1 MCATPLALVHISNL
15 IENKPFSGNNTFYKQ
30 PNKNNK
36 SMKKITFLL
45 SLLLASAGVTA
56 SAQDAR
62 SWVKLS
68 ADANLANAVTDLSK
82 LTDGGTYAFYNV
94 NQSKYITINNFDN
107 LHFGRAASLTTS
119 NAESGLAVFKF
130 HITKDGEKTT
140 YTFETA
146 IGGQYMPAA
155 ADNNNKGGAT
165 ATSTPA
171 SFVIQNHTTESSNPT
186 VKNDGQFV
194 IKNESDNLSFDM
206 GGDDTNQFCGWQGKG
221 DNCWYKIVPV
231 EVSTTKAYSVPYVTT
246 DNAGGTVAFM
256 SGRRTLTEGETFATI
271 TPEIL
276 PYYYSFSSDQT
287 NYVVSEDNCKFT
299 YKLKKTE
306 DFPVEF
312 STDNNKVWYTL
323 KTRNSDGNYLVRQAD
338 NIIRSGGNSGVSKYD
353 ATCITSLDLLDG
365 GLWAFVEDGLAV
377 KLLNKQNG
385 KYLRVNGANNQAN
398 FNGNASKFYIQK
410 ITPKG
415 GFTAN
420 FSLQYA
426 ATSFLG
432 DHSTYNGTPLLATYN
447 DAAANVDNG
456 SAFIAEKIDL
466 NSNAN
471 FLALAKD
478 AVTAE
483 ITAATANE
491 DSSDELV
498 SQTADALST
507 GKTAVASATSYDAV
521 VAARAAAF
529 NYPANVDANA
539 YYQIIAPSVV
549 DNGKNNGK
557 GKGYISSESMVVNK
571 NGVLEAGA
579 KDSRIIRR
587 TKVSDA
593 LVPQMWQLVANADG
607 SYKIKNANTNCCIGQ
622 IVQNATAV
630 QMPISNEG
638 AGNYVITKGKAANK
652 FLLKDGSNLLNA
664 YGGDNNTII
673 ANYNDA
679 NDNGSNWVIKK
690 VTTVPVSITDAK
702 YATVAFPFATKVA
715 TAGVKAYYATGA
727 ADGMIT
733 LVEYPEGII
742 PANQGALLY
751 NEAGATTANLTVE
764 ATDKTVE
771 GNILMPATAKR
782 AGFDANATYV
792 LAKNAAGE
800 AAFLKNGLAVVPAN
814 KAYVATENIP
824 AGSSSNVLNFN
835 FGQVTG
841 INGVVAADKAG
852 VQYFDLQGRR
862 VLYPAHGIFVTNT
875 GKKVFV
881 K

>member
-1 MCATPLALVHISNL
+1 
-15 IENKPFSGNNTFYKQ
+15 
-30 PNKNNK
+30 
-36 SMKKITFLL
+36 MKKFTFLL
-45 SLLLASAGVTA
+45 SLLLASSGVTA

-68 ADANLANAVTDLSK
+68 ADANLANAVTDLST
-82 LTDGGTYAFYNV
+82 LIDGGTYAFYNV
-94 NQSKYITINNFDN
+94 NNSKYITIDNFDN
-107 LHFGRAASLTTS
+107 LHFGRAASLTAS

-130 HITKDGEKTT
+130 HITKDGENTT

-155 ADNNNKGGAT
+155 ANNNNSGGAT

-171 SFVIQNHTTESSNPT
+171 SFVIQNHTTGANPT
-186 VKNDGQFV
+186 TKADGQFV
-194 IKNESDNLSFDM
+194 IKNENGDLSFDM
-206 GGDDTNQFCGWQGKG
+206 GGDDTNQFCGWEGKG
-221 DNCWYKIVPV
+221 ANCWYKIVPV
-231 EVSTTKAYSVPYVTT
+231 QLSETKAYSVPYVTT
-246 DNAGGTVAFM
+246 DNAGNTVTYL
-256 SGRRTLTEGETFATI
+256 SGRKTLTEGETFAT
-271 TPEIL
+271 PMV
-276 PYYYSFSSDQT
+276 PYYYSLSADQT
-287 NYVVSEDNCKFT
+287 NYVVSTDNCKFT
-299 YKLKKTE
+299 YKVSKTG
-306 DFPVEF
+306 DAPVEF

-338 NIIRSGGNSGVSKYD
+338 NIIRSGGMSGLSKYD

-365 GLWAFVEDGLAV
+365 GLWAFVEDGVAV

-385 KYLRVNGANNQAN
+385 KYLRVNGEGNQVN
-398 FNGNASKFYIQK
+398 FNGEASKFYFQK
-410 ITPKG
+410 ITPKD
-415 GFTAN
+415 GFTAD

-432 DHSTYNGTPLLATYN
+432 DHSTYQGTPLLATYN
-447 DAAANVDNG
+447 NAEAYKDNG
-456 SAFIAEKIDL
+456 SAFIAKKIDL
-466 NSNAN
+466 SSAE
-471 FLALAKD
+471 FITLAKE

-483 ITAATANE
+483 IDAATA
-491 DSSDELV
+491 SDESNGEIV
-498 SQTADALST
+498 TQTADALST
-507 GKTAVASATSYDAV
+507 AKTAVASATSYDAIV
-521 VAARAAAF
+521 TAHANAF
-529 NYPANVDANA
+529 KYPANIDANV
-539 YYQIIAPSVV
+539 YYQIIAQNVV
-549 DNGKNNGK
+549 GQEDGKA
-557 GKGYISSESMVVNK
+557 YISSESMAVNK

-579 KDSRIIRR
+579 NGSRIIRR
-587 TKVSDA
+587 TTASGA

-622 IVQNATAV
+622 IVSNGTGV
-630 QMPISNEG
+630 EMPINNNG
-638 AGNYVITKGKAANK
+638 AGDYVITKGLAVNK
-652 FLLKDGSNLLNA
+652 FILKNGSHMLNA
-664 YGGDNNTII
+664 YQGNTNTII
-673 ANYNDA
+673 ADYAGNHTGDT
-679 NDNGSNWVIKK
+679 GSNWVIKK

-771 GNILMPATAKR
+771 GNKLMPATAKR
-782 AGFDANATYV
+782 SGFAANETYV
-792 LAKNAAGE
+792 LAKNSANE
-800 AAFLKNGLAVVPAN
+800 AAFLKNGLTVVPAN
-814 KAYVATENIP
+814 KAYIAAETIP
-824 AGSSSNVLNFN
+824 ADNNGSNVLNFN

>member
-1 MCATPLALVHISNL
+1 
-15 IENKPFSGNNTFYKQ
+15 
-30 PNKNNK
+30 
-36 SMKKITFLL
+36 MKKFTFLL
-45 SLLLASAGVTA
+45 SLLLAFVGVTA
-56 SAQDAR
+56 SAQTSR
-62 SWVKLS
+62 SWKKLS
-68 ADANLANAVTDLSK
+68 ADANLANAVTDLSTLK
-82 LTDGGTYAFYNV
+82 NGGTYAFYSV
-94 NQSKYITINNFDN
+94 GQSKYITINNFDN
-107 LHFGRAASLTTS
+107 LHFGRAASLTAS

-130 HITKDGEKTT
+130 HITKNGENTT

-146 IGGQYMPAA
+146 IEGQYMPAA

-171 SFVIQNHTTESSNPT
+171 SFVIQNHTTDANPT
-186 VKNDGQFV
+186 TKKDGQFV
-194 IKNESDNLSFDM
+194 IKNESGNLSFDM
-206 GGDDTNQFCGWQGKG
+206 GGDDTNQFCGWEGKG
-221 DNCWYKIVPV
+221 ANCWYKIVPV
-231 EVSTTKAYSVPYVTT
+231 ELSETKAYSVPYVTT
-246 DNAGGTVAFM
+246 NDEGGIVASF

-271 TPEIL
+271 TPEIVS
-276 PYYYSFSSDQT
+276 YYYSFSPEQT

-299 YKLKKTE
+299 YKLSKKGNA
-306 DFPVEF
+306 PVEF
-312 STDNNKVWYTL
+312 STDNHKVWYTL
-323 KTRNSDGNYLVRQAD
+323 KTRNSNGNYLVRQAD
-338 NIIRSGGNSGVSKYD
+338 NIIRSGGNDGKSKYD

-365 GLWAFVEDGLAV
+365 GLWAFVEDGVAV

-398 FNGNASKFYIQK
+398 FNGEASKFYIQK
-410 ITPKG
+410 ITPAG
-415 GFTAN
+415 GFTAD

-432 DHSTYNGTPLLATYN
+432 DHSEYQGTPLLATYN
-447 DAAANVDNG
+447 NAGAYKDNG

-491 DSSDELV
+491 NSSEELV

-507 GKTAVASATSYDAV
+507 GKTTVASATSYDAI
-521 VAARAAAF
+521 VAARTAAF

-539 YYQIIAPSVV
+539 YYQIIAQNVPT
-549 DNGKNNGK
+549 GKA
-557 GKGYISSESMVVNK
+557 YISSESMVVNK

-579 KDSRIIRR
+579 NGSRTIRR
-587 TKVSDA
+587 TTASDA

-622 IVQNATAV
+622 IVSNGTGV
-630 QMPISNEG
+630 EMPINNNG
-638 AGNYVITKGKAANK
+638 AGDYVMTKGLAANK
-652 FLLKDGSNLLNA
+652 FILKNGGHMLNA
-664 YGGDNNTII
+664 YQGNTNTII
-673 ANYNDA
+673 ADYNGNHSGDT
-679 NDNGSNWVIKK
+679 GSNWVFKK

-702 YATVAFPFATKVA
+702 YATVAFPFATKVI

-733 LVEYPEGII
+733 LVEYPDGII

-771 GNILMPATAKR
+771 GNILMPTTAKR
-782 AGFDANATYV
+782 SGFTANDTYV

-800 AAFLKNGLAVVPAN
+800 AAFLKNGLTVVPAN

>member
-1 MCATPLALVHISNL
+1 
-15 IENKPFSGNNTFYKQ
+15 
-30 PNKNNK
+30 
-36 SMKKITFLL
+36 MKKFTFLL
-45 SLLLASAGVTA
+45 SLLLASSGVTA

-94 NQSKYITINNFDN
+94 NNSKYITIDNFDN
-107 LHFGRAASLTTS
+107 LHFGRAASLTAS

-130 HITKDGEKTT
+130 HITKNGDKTT

-155 ADNNNKGGAT
+155 ADNNGNGGAT

-171 SFVIQNHTTESSNPT
+171 LFVIQNHTTDANPT
-186 VKNDGQFV
+186 TKDDGQFV
-194 IKNESDNLSFDM
+194 IKNESGKLSFDM
-206 GGDDTNQFCGWQGKG
+206 GGDDTNQFCGWEGTGK
-221 DNCWYKIVPV
+221 NCWYKIVPV

-246 DNAGGTVAFM
+246 NDEGGTVAFM

-271 TPEIL
+271 TPAIL
-276 PYYYSFSSDQT
+276 PYYYSFSPDQT
-287 NYVVSEDNCKFT
+287 NYVVGAGNCKFT
-299 YKLKKTE
+299 YKLSKTE

-323 KTRNSDGNYLVRQAD
+323 KTRNSNGNYLVRQAD
-338 NIIRSGGNSGVSKYD
+338 NIIRSGGNDGKSKYD

-385 KYLRVNGANNQAN
+385 KYLRVNGTGNQAN
-398 FNGNASKFYIQK
+398 FNGEASKFYFQK
-410 ITPKG
+410 ITPKD
-415 GFTAN
+415 GFTAD

-432 DHSTYNGTPLLATYN
+432 DHSTYQGTPLLATYDN
-447 DAAANVDNG
+447 AEAYKDNG
-456 SAFIAEKIDL
+456 SAFIAKKIDL
-466 NSNAN
+466 NSDAD
-471 FLALAKD
+471 FIALAKD

-491 DSSDELV
+491 NSSDELV

-521 VAARAAAF
+521 VAAHAAAF

-549 DNGKNNGK
+549 DNGKNNGN

-579 KDSRIIRR
+579 NDSRIIRR

-622 IVQNATAV
+622 ILQNAKAV
-630 QMPISNEG
+630 EMPISNGG

-751 NEAGATTANLTVE
+751 NEAGATTANLEIVTTE
-764 ATDKTVE
+764 KTVE
-771 GNILMPATAKR
+771 GNKLMPATAKR
-782 AGFDANATYV
+782 SGFAANETYV
-792 LAKNAAGE
+792 LAKNSVNE
-800 AAFLKNGLAVVPAN
+800 AAFLKNGLTVIPAN
-814 KAYVATENIP
+814 KAYIAAETIP
-824 AGSSSNVLNFN
+824 ADNNGSNVLNFN

>member
-1 MCATPLALVHISNL
+1 
-15 IENKPFSGNNTFYKQ
+15 
-30 PNKNNK
+30 
-36 SMKKITFLL
+36 MKKFTFLL
-45 SLLLASAGVTA
+45 SLLLASSGVTA

-62 SWVKLS
+62 SWAKLS
-68 ADANLANAVTDLSK
+68 ANADLTNAVTDLSK
-82 LTDGGTYAFYNV
+82 LTDGGTYAFYSV
-94 NQSKYITINNFDN
+94 GQSKYITIDNFDN
-107 LHFGRAASLTTS
+107 LHFGRAASLTAS

-130 HITKDGEKTT
+130 HITKEGDKTT

-171 SFVIQNHTTESSNPT
+171 SFVIQNHTTEANPT
-186 VKNDGQFV
+186 TKTDGQFV
-194 IKNESDNLSFDM
+194 IKNESGNLSFDM
-206 GGDDTNQFCGWQGKG
+206 GGDDTNQFCGWEGKG
-221 DNCWYKIVPV
+221 ANCWYKIVPV
-231 EVSTTKAYSVPYVTT
+231 QLSETKAYSVPYVTT
-246 DNAGGTVAFM
+246 DNAGNTVTYL
-256 SGRRTLTEGETFATI
+256 SGRKTLTEGETFATPI
-271 TPEIL
+271 V
-276 PYYYSFSSDQT
+276 PYYYSISSDQT
-287 NYVVSEDNCKFT
+287 NYVVGTDNCKFT
-299 YKLKKTE
+299 YKLSKTGE
-306 DFPVEF
+306 APVEF

-323 KTRNSDGNYLVRQAD
+323 KTRNSEGNYLVRQAD
-338 NIIRSGGNSGVSKYD
+338 NIIRSGGSTGVSKYD

-432 DHSTYNGTPLLATYN
+432 DHSSFNGTPLLATKN
-447 DAAANVDNG
+447 DAAANVDDG

-471 FLALAKD
+471 FIALAKNV
-478 AVTAE
+478 VTAE

-521 VAARAAAF
+521 VAARTAAF

-539 YYQIIAPSVV
+539 YYQIIAQNVPT
-549 DNGKNNGK
+549 GKA
-557 GKGYISSESMVVNK
+557 YISSESMVVNK
-571 NGVLEAGA
+571 DGVLEAGER
-579 KDSRIIRR
+579 DSRIIRR
-587 TKVSDA
+587 ATASDA

-622 IVQNATAV
+622 IVSNGTGV
-630 QMPISNEG
+630 EMPINNNA
-638 AGNYVITKGKAANK
+638 AGDYVITKGLAANK
-652 FLLKDGSNLLNA
+652 FILKNGSHMLNA
-664 YGGDNNTII
+664 YQGNTNTII
-673 ANYNDA
+673 ADYNGNHSD
-679 NDNGSNWVIKK
+679 DTGSNWVIKK

-715 TAGVKAYYATGA
+715 TADVKAYYATGA

-751 NEAGATTANLTVE
+751 NEAGATTANLEIVTTE
-764 ATDKTVE
+764 KTVE
-771 GNILMPATAKR
+771 GNKLMPATAKR
-782 AGFDANATYV
+782 SGFAANETYV
-792 LAKNAAGE
+792 LAKNSANE
-800 AAFLKNGLAVVPAN
+800 AAFLKNGLTVVPAN
-814 KAYVATENIP
+814 KAYIAAETIP
-824 AGSSSNVLNFN
+824 ADNNGSNVLNFN

>member
-1 MCATPLALVHISNL
+1 
-15 IENKPFSGNNTFYKQ
+15 
-30 PNKNNK
+30 
-36 SMKKITFLL
+36 MKKFTFLL
-45 SLLLASAGVTA
+45 SLLLASSGVTA

-62 SWVKLS
+62 SWTKLS
-68 ADANLANAVTDLSK
+68 ADANLANAVTDLST
-82 LTDGGTYAFYNV
+82 LTDGGTYAFYSV
-94 NQSKYITINNFDN
+94 GQSKYITINNFDN
-107 LHFGRAASLTTS
+107 LHFGRAASLTAS

-130 HITKDGEKTT
+130 HITKNGDKTT

-171 SFVIQNHTTESSNPT
+171 SFVIQNHTTEANPT
-186 VKNDGQFV
+186 TKTDGQFV

-231 EVSTTKAYSVPYVTT
+231 QLSETKAYSVPYVTT
-246 DNAGGTVAFM
+246 DNAGNTVTYL
-256 SGRRTLTEGETFATI
+256 SGRKTLTEGETFATPI
-271 TPEIL
+271 V
-276 PYYYSFSSDQT
+276 PYYYSISSDQT
-287 NYVVSEDNCKFT
+287 NYVVGTDNCKFT
-299 YKLKKTE
+299 YKLSKTGE
-306 DFPVEF
+306 APVEF

-323 KTRNSDGNYLVRQAD
+323 KTRNSEGNYLVRQAD
-338 NIIRSGGNSGVSKYD
+338 NIIRSGGNDGVSKYD
-353 ATCITSLDLLDG
+353 VTCITSLDLLDG
-365 GLWAFVEDGLAV
+365 GLWAFVEDGVAV

-385 KYLRVNGANNQAN
+385 KYLRVNGTGNQAN
-398 FNGNASKFYIQK
+398 FNGEASKFYFQK
-410 ITPKG
+410 ITPKD
-415 GFTAN
+415 GFTAD

-432 DHSTYNGTPLLATYN
+432 DHSTYQGTPLLATYDN
-447 DAAANVDNG
+447 AEAYKDNG
-456 SAFIAEKIDL
+456 SAFIAKKIDL
-466 NSNAN
+466 NSDAD
-471 FLALAKD
+471 FIALAKKV
-478 AVTAE
+478 VTAE
-483 ITAATANE
+483 IDAATASE

-498 SQTADALST
+498 AQTAAALST
-507 GKTAVASATSYDAV
+507 AKTTVASATNYDAI
-521 VAARAAAF
+521 VAARTAAIS
-529 NYPANVDANA
+529 YPANVDANA
-539 YYQIIAPSVV
+539 YYQIIAQNVV
-549 DNGKNNGK
+549 GQEDGKA
-557 GKGYISSESMVVNK
+557 YISSESMAVNK

-579 KDSRIIRR
+579 NGSRIIRR
-587 TKVSDA
+587 TTASDA

-622 IVQNATAV
+622 IVSNGTGV
-630 QMPISNEG
+630 EMPINNNG
-638 AGNYVITKGKAANK
+638 AGDYVITKGLAVNK
-652 FLLKDGSNLLNA
+652 FILKNGSHMLNA
-664 YGGDNNTII
+664 YQGNTNTII
-673 ANYNDA
+673 ADYAGNHTGDT
-679 NDNGSNWVIKK
+679 GSNWVIKK

-771 GNILMPATAKR
+771 GNKLMPATAKR
-782 AGFDANATYV
+782 SGFAANETYV
-792 LAKNAAGE
+792 LAKNSANE
-800 AAFLKNGLAVVPAN
+800 AAFLKNGLTVVPAN

>member
-1 MCATPLALVHISNL
+1 
-15 IENKPFSGNNTFYKQ
+15 
-30 PNKNNK
+30 
-36 SMKKITFLL
+36 MKKFTFLL
-45 SLLLASAGVTA
+45 SLLLASSGVTA

-62 SWVKLS
+62 SWAKLS
-68 ADANLANAVTDLSK
+68 ADANLANAVTDLST
-82 LTDGGTYAFYNV
+82 LTDGGTYAFYSV
-94 NQSKYITINNFDN
+94 GQSKYITINNFDN
-107 LHFGRAASLTTS
+107 LHFGRAASLTAS

-130 HITKDGEKTT
+130 HITKNGDKTT

-155 ADNNNKGGAT
+155 ADNNNSGGAT

-171 SFVIQNHTTESSNPT
+171 SFVIQNHTTEANPT
-186 VKNDGQFV
+186 TKTDGQFV
-194 IKNESDNLSFDM
+194 IKNESGNLSFDM
-206 GGDDTNQFCGWQGKG
+206 GGDDTNQFCGWEGKG
-221 DNCWYKIVPV
+221 ANCWYKIVPV
-231 EVSTTKAYSVPYVTT
+231 EVSTTKAYSVPYITT
-246 DNAGGTVAFM
+246 DNAGNTVTYL
-256 SGRRTLTEGETFATI
+256 SGRKTLTEGETFATPI
-271 TPEIL
+271 V
-276 PYYYSFSSDQT
+276 PYYYSISPDQT
-287 NYVVSEDNCKFT
+287 NYVVGTDNCKFT
-299 YKLKKTE
+299 YKLSKTGE
-306 DFPVEF
+306 APVEF

-323 KTRNSDGNYLVRQAD
+323 KTRNSEGNYLVRQAD
-338 NIIRSGGNSGVSKYD
+338 NIIRSGGNDGVSKYD

-365 GLWAFVEDGLAV
+365 GLWAFVEDGVAV

-385 KYLRVNGANNQAN
+385 KYLRVNGENNQAN
-398 FNGNASKFYIQK
+398 FNGDASKFYFQK
-410 ITPKG
+410 ITPKD
-415 GFTAN
+415 GFTAD

-432 DHSTYNGTPLLATYN
+432 DHSTYNNTPLLATYKN
-447 DAAANVDNG
+447 AEAYKDNG
-456 SAFIAEKIDL
+456 SAFIAKKIDL
-466 NSNAN
+466 NSDAD
-471 FLALAKD
+471 FLALAKGI
-478 AVTAE
+478 VTDE
-483 ITAATANE
+483 LNAATASE
-491 DSSDELV
+491 DSGDELV
-498 SQTADALST
+498 AQTAAALST
-507 GKTAVASATSYDAV
+507 AKTTVASATNYDAI
-521 VAARAAAF
+521 VAARTAAIS
-529 NYPANVDANA
+529 YPANVDANA
-539 YYQIIAPSVV
+539 YYQIIAQNVV
-549 DNGKNNGK
+549 GQEDGKA
-557 GKGYISSESMVVNK
+557 YISSESMAVNK

-579 KDSRIIRR
+579 NGSRIIRR
-587 TKVSDA
+587 TTASGA

-622 IVQNATAV
+622 IVSNGTGV
-630 QMPISNEG
+630 EMPINNNG
-638 AGNYVITKGKAANK
+638 AGDYVITKGLAVNK
-652 FLLKDGSNLLNA
+652 FILKNGSHMLNA
-664 YGGDNNTII
+664 YQGNTNTII
-673 ANYNDA
+673 ADYAGNHTSDT
-679 NDNGSNWVIKK
+679 GSNWVIKK

-771 GNILMPATAKR
+771 GNKLMPATAKR
-782 AGFDANATYV
+782 SGFAANETYV
-792 LAKNAAGE
+792 LAKNSANE
-800 AAFLKNGLAVVPAN
+800 AAFLKNGLTVVPAN

>member
-1 MCATPLALVHISNL
+1 
-15 IENKPFSGNNTFYKQ
+15 
-30 PNKNNK
+30 
-36 SMKKITFLL
+36 MKKFTFLL
-45 SLLLASAGVTA
+45 SLLLASSGVTA

-94 NQSKYITINNFDN
+94 NNSKYITIDNFDN
-107 LHFGRAASLTTS
+107 LHFGRAASLTAS

-130 HITKDGEKTT
+130 HITKNGEKTT

-155 ADNNNKGGAT
+155 ADNNGKGGAT

-171 SFVIQNHTTESSNPT
+171 SFVIQNHTTDANPAT
-186 VKNDGQFV
+186 KNDGQFV
-194 IKNESDNLSFDM
+194 IKNESGNLSFDM
-206 GGDDTNQFCGWQGKG
+206 GGDDTNQFCGWEGTGK
-221 DNCWYKIVPV
+221 NCWYKIVPV

-246 DNAGGTVAFM
+246 NDEGSTVAFM

-271 TPEIL
+271 MPEIL
-276 PYYYSFSSDQT
+276 PYYYSCTPGQT
-287 NYVVSEDNCKFT
+287 NYVVSADNCKFT
-299 YKLKKTE
+299 YKLSKTE

-338 NIIRSGGNSGVSKYD
+338 NIIRSGGMSGVSKYD

-432 DHSTYNGTPLLATYN
+432 DHSAYQGTPLLATKN
-447 DAAANVDNG
+447 DAAANVDDG

-466 NSNAN
+466 NSNAK

-507 GKTAVASATSYDAV
+507 GKTAVASATNYDAV
-521 VAARAAAF
+521 VAAHAAAF

-539 YYQIIAPSVV
+539 YYQIIAQNVV
-549 DNGKNNGK
+549 GQEDGKA
-557 GKGYISSESMVVNK
+557 YISSESMAVNK

-579 KDSRIIRR
+579 NGSRIIRR
-587 TKVSDA
+587 TTASGA

-622 IVQNATAV
+622 IVSNGTGV
-630 QMPISNEG
+630 EMPINNNG
-638 AGNYVITKGKAANK
+638 AGDYVITKGLAVNK
-652 FLLKDGSNLLNA
+652 FILKNGSHMLNA
-664 YGGDNNTII
+664 YQGNTNTII
-673 ANYNDA
+673 ADYAGNHTD
-679 NDNGSNWVIKK
+679 DTGSNWVIKK

-751 NEAGATTANLTVE
+751 NEAGATTANLEIVTTE
-764 ATDKTVE
+764 KTVE
-771 GNILMPATAKR
+771 GNKLMPATAKR
-782 AGFDANATYV
+782 SGFAANETYV
-792 LAKNAAGE
+792 LAKNSANE
-800 AAFLKNGLAVVPAN
+800 AAFLKNGLTVIPAN
-814 KAYVATENIP
+814 KAYIAAETIP
-824 AGSSSNVLNFN
+824 ADNNGSNVLNFN

>member
-1 MCATPLALVHISNL
+1 
-15 IENKPFSGNNTFYKQ
+15 
-30 PNKNNK
+30 
-36 SMKKITFLL
+36 MKKFTFLL
-45 SLLLASAGVTA
+45 SLLLASSGVTA

-62 SWVKLS
+62 SWAKLS
-68 ADANLANAVTDLSK
+68 ANADLTNAVTDLST
-82 LTDGGTYAFYNV
+82 LTNGGTYAFYSV
-94 NQSKYITINNFDN
+94 GQSKYITIDNFDN
-107 LHFGRAASLTTS
+107 LHFGRAASLTAS
-119 NAESGLAVFKF
+119 NAESGVAVFKF
-130 HITKDGEKTT
+130 HITKKGDQTT

-155 ADNNNKGGAT
+155 VDNNNNGGAT

-171 SFVIQNHTTESSNPT
+171 SFVIQNHTTKGDPNATIETRTN
-186 VKNDGQFV
+186 GEFV
-194 IKNESDNLSFDM
+194 IKNENDELAFDM
-206 GGDDTNQFCGWQGKG
+206 GGNDTNQFCGWLGNG
-221 DNCWYKIVPV
+221 SNCWYKIVPV
-231 EVSTTKAYSVPYVTT
+231 QLSETKAYSVPYVTT

-276 PYYYSFSSDQT
+276 PYYYSFSADQT
-287 NYVVSEDNCKFT
+287 NYVVGTDNCKFT
-299 YKLKKTE
+299 YKLNKTGE
-306 DFPVEF
+306 APVEF

-338 NIIRSGGNSGVSKYD
+338 NIIRSGGSTGVSKYD

-398 FNGNASKFYIQK
+398 FNGAASKFYIQK

-432 DHSTYNGTPLLATYN
+432 DHSAFQGTPLLATKN
-447 DAAANVDNG
+447 DAAANVDDG

-466 NSNAN
+466 NSNAK

-491 DSSDELV
+491 NSSDELV

-507 GKTAVASATSYDAV
+507 GETAVASATSYDAV

-539 YYQIIAPSVV
+539 YYQIIAQNVV
-549 DNGKNNGK
+549 NKTGDDEGKA
-557 GKGYISSESMVVNK
+557 YISSESMVVNK

-579 KDSRIIRR
+579 TGSRIIRR
-587 TKVSDA
+587 TNASGA

-622 IVQNATAV
+622 IESNGKGVE
-630 QMPISNEG
+630 MPINDSG
-638 AGNYVITKGKAANK
+638 AGDYVIAKGLAANK
-652 FLLKDGSNLLNA
+652 FILKNGSHMLNA
-664 YGGDNNTII
+664 YQGDANTII
-673 ANYNDA
+673 ADYSGNHSD
-679 NDNGSNWVIKK
+679 DTGSNWVIKK

-764 ATDKTVE
+764 ATDKIVE

-792 LAKNAAGE
+792 LAKNTAGE
-800 AAFLKNGLAVVPAN
+800 AAFLKNGLTVVPAN
-814 KAYVATENIP
+814 KAYVATEKIP
-824 AGSSSNVLNFN
+824 AGNGSNVLNFN

>member
-1 MCATPLALVHISNL
+1 
-15 IENKPFSGNNTFYKQ
+15 
-30 PNKNNK
+30 
-36 SMKKITFLL
+36 MKKFTFLL
-45 SLLLASAGVTA
+45 SLLLASSGVTA

-68 ADANLANAVTDLSK
+68 ADANLANAVTDLST

-94 NQSKYITINNFDN
+94 NNSKYITIDNFDN
-107 LHFGRAASLTTS
+107 LHFGRAASLTAS

-130 HITKDGEKTT
+130 HITKDGENTT

-155 ADNNNKGGAT
+155 ADNNGAGGAT
-165 ATSTPA
+165 ATGTAA
-171 SFVIQNHTTESSNPT
+171 SFVILNHTINEQKPT
-186 VKNDGQFV
+186 TKTNGQFV
-194 IKNESDNLSFDM
+194 IANEDLSKAFDM
-206 GGDDTNQFCGWQGKG
+206 GGDDTNQFCGWDGKG
-221 DNCWYKIVPV
+221 SNCWYKIVPV
-231 EVSTTKAYSVPYVTT
+231 TVSETKAYSVPYVTT
-246 DNAGGTVAFM
+246 NDEGNTVASL
-256 SGRRTLTEGETFATI
+256 SGRRTLTEGETFATLTSGI
-271 TPEIL
+271 M
-276 PYYYSFSSDQT
+276 PYYYSLTADQT
-287 NYVVSEDNCKFT
+287 NYVVGTDNCKFT
-299 YKLKKTE
+299 YKLSKTE
-306 DFPVEF
+306 EAPVEF

-338 NIIRSGGNSGVSKYD
+338 NIIRSGGNDGKSKYD

-365 GLWAFVEDGLAV
+365 GLWAFVEDGVAV

-385 KYLRVNGANNQAN
+385 KYLRVNGENNQAN
-398 FNGNASKFYIQK
+398 FNGDASKFYFQK
-410 ITPKG
+410 ITPKD
-415 GFTAN
+415 GFTAD

-432 DHSTYNGTPLLATYN
+432 DHSTYKGTPLLATYKN
-447 DAAANVDNG
+447 DEACKDDG
-456 SAFIAEKIDL
+456 SAFIAKKIDL
-466 NSNAN
+466 NSDAD

-483 ITAATANE
+483 IDAATANG
-491 DSSDELV
+491 DSGDELV
-498 SQTADALST
+498 AQTAAALST
-507 GKTAVASATSYDAV
+507 AKTTVASATNYDAI
-521 VAARAAAF
+521 VAAHTAAIS
-529 NYPANVDANA
+529 YPGNVDANA
-539 YYQIIAPSVV
+539 YYQIIAQNVPT
-549 DNGKNNGK
+549 GKA
-557 GKGYISSESMVVNK
+557 YISSESMVVNK
-571 NGVLEAGA
+571 NGALEAGA
-579 KDSRIIRR
+579 AGSRIIRR
-587 TKVSDA
+587 TQASDA
-593 LVPQMWQLVANADG
+593 LIPQMWQLVANADG

-622 IVQNATAV
+622 VVSNGTGV
-630 QMPISNEG
+630 EMPINNNG
-638 AGNYVITKGKAANK
+638 AGDYVITKGRAANN
-652 FLLKDGSNLLNA
+652 FILKNGSHMLNA
-664 YGGDNNTII
+664 FQGDHNTII
-673 ANYNDA
+673 ADYNGNNSGDT
-679 NDNGSNWVIKK
+679 GSNWVIKK

-771 GNILMPATAKR
+771 GNKLMPATAKR
-782 AGFDANATYV
+782 SGFAANETYV
-792 LAKNAAGE
+792 LAKNSANE
-800 AAFLKNGLAVVPAN
+800 AAFLKNGLTVVPAN

>member
-1 MCATPLALVHISNL
+1 
-15 IENKPFSGNNTFYKQ
+15 
-30 PNKNNK
+30 
-36 SMKKITFLL
+36 MKKFTFLL
-45 SLLLASAGVTA
+45 SLLLAFVGVTA
-56 SAQDAR
+56 SAQTSR
-62 SWVKLS
+62 SWKKLS
-68 ADANLANAVTDLSK
+68 ADANLANAVTDLSTLK
-82 LTDGGTYAFYNV
+82 NGGTYAFYSV
-94 NQSKYITINNFDN
+94 GQSKYITINNFDN
-107 LHFGRAASLTTS
+107 LHFGRAASLTAS

-130 HITKDGEKTT
+130 HITKNGEKTT

-146 IGGQYMPAA
+146 IEGQYMPTA
-155 ADNNNKGGAT
+155 ADNNGKGGAT

-171 SFVIQNHTTESSNPT
+171 SFVIQNVSTGF
-186 VKNDGQFV
+186 VKGNDYSGTKTIHNDGQFV
-194 IKNESDNLSFDM
+194 IKNESNNLSFDM
-206 GGDDTNQFCGWQGKG
+206 GGNDTNQFCGWYGEG
-221 DNCWYKIVPV
+221 SNCWYKIVPV
-231 EVSTTKAYSVPYVTT
+231 QLSETNAYSVPYVTT
-246 DNAGGTVAFM
+246 NDEGNTVTYL
-256 SGRRTLTEGETFATI
+256 SGRKTLTEGETFATPI
-271 TPEIL
+271 V
-276 PYYYSFSSDQT
+276 PYYYSLSPEQT
-287 NYVVSEDNCKFT
+287 NYVVSAGNCKFT
-299 YKLKKTE
+299 YKLSKTE
-306 DFPVEF
+306 EAPVEF

-338 NIIRSGGNSGVSKYD
+338 NIIRSGGNDGKSKYD

-365 GLWAFVEDGLAV
+365 GLWAFVEDGVAV

-385 KYLRVNGANNQAN
+385 KYLRVNGENNQAN
-398 FNGNASKFYIQK
+398 FNGEASKFYIQK
-410 ITPKG
+410 ITPAG
-415 GFTAN
+415 GFTAD

-432 DHSTYNGTPLLATYN
+432 DHSTYQGTPLLATYKDN
-447 DAAANVDNG
+447 GAYKDNG

-471 FLALAKD
+471 FLALAKGI
-478 AVTAE
+478 VTDE
-483 ITAATANE
+483 LNAATASE
-491 DSSDELV
+491 GSSDELV

-507 GKTAVASATSYDAV
+507 GKTTVESATSYDAIV
-521 VAARAAAF
+521 KARAAALS
-529 NYPANVDANA
+529 YPANVDANA
-539 YYQIIAPSVV
+539 YYQIIAQNVV
-549 DNGKNNGK
+549 NNTGENK
-557 GKGYISSESMVVNK
+557 GKAYISSGSMVVNK

-579 KDSRIIRR
+579 VGSRIIRR
-587 TKVSDA
+587 TTASDA

-622 IVQNATAV
+622 IVSNGTGV
-630 QMPISNEG
+630 EMPINNNG
-638 AGNYVITKGKAANK
+638 AGDYVITKGQATNK
-652 FLLKDGSNLLNA
+652 FLLKNGSHLLNA
-664 YGGDNNTII
+664 YEGDANTII
-673 ANYNDA
+673 ADYNGNHSGDA
-679 NDNGSNWVIKK
+679 GSNWVIKK

-715 TAGVKAYYATGA
+715 TADVKAYYATGA

-733 LVEYPEGII
+733 LVEYPDGII

-771 GNILMPATAKR
+771 GNILMPTTAKR
-782 AGFDANATYV
+782 SGFTANDTYV

-800 AAFLKNGLAVVPAN
+800 AAFLKNGLTVVPAN

>member
-1 MCATPLALVHISNL
+1 
-15 IENKPFSGNNTFYKQ
+15 
-30 PNKNNK
+30 
-36 SMKKITFLL
+36 MKKFTFLL
-45 SLLLASAGVTA
+45 SLLLAFVGVTA

-62 SWVKLS
+62 SWTKLS

-107 LHFGRAASLTTS
+107 LHFGRAASLTAS

-130 HITKDGEKTT
+130 HITKNGDKTT

-171 SFVIQNHTTESSNPT
+171 SFVIQNHTTEANPT
-186 VKNDGQFV
+186 TKTDGQFV

-231 EVSTTKAYSVPYVTT
+231 EISTTKAYSVPYVTT
-246 DNAGGTVAFM
+246 DNAGNTVTYL
-256 SGRRTLTEGETFATI
+256 SGRKTLTEGETFATPI
-271 TPEIL
+271 V
-276 PYYYSFSSDQT
+276 PYYYSISSDQT
-287 NYVVSEDNCKFT
+287 NYVVGTDNCKFT
-299 YKLKKTE
+299 YKLSKTGE
-306 DFPVEF
+306 APVEF

-323 KTRNSDGNYLVRQAD
+323 KTRNSEGNYLVRQAD
-338 NIIRSGGNSGVSKYD
+338 NIIRSGGNDGVSKYD

-365 GLWAFVEDGLAV
+365 GLWAFVEDGVAV

-385 KYLRVNGANNQAN
+385 KYLRVNGENNQAN
-398 FNGNASKFYIQK
+398 FNGDASKFYFQK
-410 ITPKG
+410 ITPKD
-415 GFTAN
+415 GFTAD

-432 DHSTYNGTPLLATYN
+432 DHSTYNNTPLLATYKN
-447 DAAANVDNG
+447 AEAYKDNG
-456 SAFIAEKIDL
+456 SAFIAKKIDL
-466 NSNAN
+466 NSDAD
-471 FLALAKD
+471 FLALAKGI
-478 AVTAE
+478 VTDE
-483 ITAATANE
+483 LNAATASE
-491 DSSDELV
+491 DSGDELV
-498 SQTADALST
+498 AQTAAALST
-507 GKTAVASATSYDAV
+507 AKTTVASATNYDAI
-521 VAARAAAF
+521 VAARTAAIS
-529 NYPANVDANA
+529 YPANVDANA
-539 YYQIIAPSVV
+539 YYQIIAQNVV
-549 DNGKNNGK
+549 GQEDGKA
-557 GKGYISSESMVVNK
+557 YISSESMAVNK
-571 NGVLEAGA
+571 NGVLEASANG
-579 KDSRIIRR
+579 SRIIRR
-587 TKVSDA
+587 TTASGA

-622 IVQNATAV
+622 IVSNGTGV
-630 QMPISNEG
+630 EMPINNNG
-638 AGNYVITKGKAANK
+638 AGDYVITKGLAVNK
-652 FLLKDGSNLLNA
+652 FILKNGSHMLNA
-664 YGGDNNTII
+664 YQGNTNTII
-673 ANYNDA
+673 ADYAGNHTGDT
-679 NDNGSNWVIKK
+679 GSNWVIKK

-771 GNILMPATAKR
+771 GNKLMPATAKR
-782 AGFDANATYV
+782 SGFAANETYV
-792 LAKNAAGE
+792 LAKNSANE
-800 AAFLKNGLAVVPAN
+800 AAFLKNGLTVVPAN

>member
-1 MCATPLALVHISNL
+1 
-15 IENKPFSGNNTFYKQ
+15 
-30 PNKNNK
+30 
-36 SMKKITFLL
+36 MKKFTFLL
-45 SLLLASAGVTA
+45 SLLLAFVGVTA
-56 SAQDAR
+56 SAQTSR
-62 SWVKLS
+62 SWKKLS
-68 ADANLANAVTDLSK
+68 ADANLANAVTDLSTLK
-82 LTDGGTYAFYNV
+82 NGGTYAFYSV
-94 NQSKYITINNFDN
+94 GQSKYITINNFDN
-107 LHFGRAASLTTS
+107 LHFGRAASLAATD
-119 NAESGLAVFKF
+119 AESGLAVFKF
-130 HITKDGEKTT
+130 HITTTGGNTT

-146 IGGQYMPAA
+146 IEGQYMPAA
-155 ADNNNKGGAT
+155 ADNNGKGGAT
-165 ATSTPA
+165 ATGTAA
-171 SFVIQNHTTESSNPT
+171 SFVILNHTINETSPT
-186 VKNDGQFV
+186 IKGDGQFV
-194 IKNESDNLSFDM
+194 IANEDLSKAFDM
-206 GGDDTNQFCGWQGKG
+206 GGDDTNQFCGWEGKG
-221 DNCWYKIVPV
+221 SNCWYKIVPV
-231 EVSTTKAYSVPYVTT
+231 QLSETKAYSVPYVTT
-246 DNAGGTVAFM
+246 DNAGNTVTYL
-256 SGRRTLTEGETFATI
+256 SGRKTLTEGETFATPI
-271 TPEIL
+271 V
-276 PYYYSFSSDQT
+276 PYYYSLSPEQT
-287 NYVVSEDNCKFT
+287 NYVVSADNCKFT
-299 YKLKKTE
+299 YKLSKTGE
-306 DFPVEF
+306 APVEF

-323 KTRNSDGNYLVRQAD
+323 KTRNSNGNYLVRQAD

-365 GLWAFVEDGLAV
+365 GLWAFVEDGVAV

-385 KYLRVNGANNQAN
+385 KYLRVNGENNQAN
-398 FNGNASKFYIQK
+398 FNGEASKFYIQK
-410 ITPKG
+410 ITPAG
-415 GFTAN
+415 GFTAD

-432 DHSTYNGTPLLATYN
+432 DHSMYQGTPLLATYKN
-447 DAAANVDNG
+447 DGAYKDNG

-471 FLALAKD
+471 FLALAKGI
-478 AVTAE
+478 VTDE
-483 ITAATANE
+483 LNAATASE
-491 DSSDELV
+491 GSSDELV
-498 SQTADALST
+498 AQTADALST
-507 GKTAVASATSYDAV
+507 GKTTVESAKSYDAIV
-521 VAARAAAF
+521 KARAAALS
-529 NYPANVDANA
+529 YPANVDANA
-539 YYQIIAPSVV
+539 YYQIIAQNVPT
-549 DNGKNNGK
+549 GKA
-557 GKGYISSESMVVNK
+557 YISSESMVVNK

-579 KDSRIIRR
+579 NGSRTIRR
-587 TKVSDA
+587 TTASDA

-622 IVQNATAV
+622 IVSNGTGV
-630 QMPISNEG
+630 EMPINNNG
-638 AGNYVITKGKAANK
+638 AGDYVMTKGLAANK
-652 FLLKDGSNLLNA
+652 FILKNGGHMLNA
-664 YGGDNNTII
+664 YQGNTNTII
-673 ANYNDA
+673 ADYNGNHSGDT
-679 NDNGSNWVIKK
+679 GSNWVFKK

-702 YATVAFPFATKVA
+702 YATVAFPFATKVI

-771 GNILMPATAKR
+771 GNILMPTTAKR
-782 AGFDANATYV
+782 SGFTANDTYV

-800 AAFLKNGLAVVPAN
+800 AAFLKNGLTVVPAN

>member
-1 MCATPLALVHISNL
+1 
-15 IENKPFSGNNTFYKQ
+15 
-30 PNKNNK
+30 
-36 SMKKITFLL
+36 MKKFTFLL
-45 SLLLASAGVTA
+45 SLLLASSGVTA

-68 ADANLANAVTDLSK
+68 ADANLENAVTDLSK
-82 LTDGGTYAFYNV
+82 LTDGGTYAFYSV
-94 NQSKYITINNFDN
+94 GQSKYITIDNFDN
-107 LHFGRAASLTTS
+107 LHFGRAASLAAS

-130 HITKDGEKTT
+130 HITKKGENTT

-155 ADNNNKGGAT
+155 ADNNNNGGAT

-171 SFVIQNHTTESSNPT
+171 SFVIQNHTTEANPT
-186 VKNDGQFV
+186 TKTDGQFV
-194 IKNESDNLSFDM
+194 IKNESGNLSFDM
-206 GGDDTNQFCGWQGKG
+206 GGDDTNQFCGWEGKG

-231 EVSTTKAYSVPYVTT
+231 QLSETKAYSVPYVTT
-246 DNAGGTVAFM
+246 DNAGNTVTYL
-256 SGRRTLTEGETFATI
+256 SGRKTLTEGETFATPI
-271 TPEIL
+271 V
-276 PYYYSFSSDQT
+276 PYYYSISSDQT
-287 NYVVSEDNCKFT
+287 NYVVGTDNCKFT
-299 YKLKKTE
+299 YKLSKTGKA
-306 DFPVEF
+306 PVEF

-323 KTRNSDGNYLVRQAD
+323 KTRNSEGNYLVRQAD
-338 NIIRSGGNSGVSKYD
+338 NIIRSGGNDGVSKYD

-365 GLWAFVEDGLAV
+365 GLWAFVEDGVAV

-385 KYLRVNGANNQAN
+385 KYLRVNGTGNQAN
-398 FNGNASKFYIQK
+398 FNGEASKFYFQK
-410 ITPKG
+410 ITPKD
-415 GFTAN
+415 GFTAD

-432 DHSTYNGTPLLATYN
+432 DHSTYQGTPLLATYDN
-447 DAAANVDNG
+447 AEAYKDNG
-456 SAFIAEKIDL
+456 SAFIAKKIDL
-466 NSNAN
+466 NSDAD
-471 FLALAKD
+471 FIALAKEV
-478 AVTAE
+478 VTAE
-483 ITAATANE
+483 IDAATASE

-498 SQTADALST
+498 AQTAAALST
-507 GKTAVASATSYDAV
+507 AKTTVASATSYDAIV
-521 VAARAAAF
+521 TARTAAF
-529 NYPANVDANA
+529 SYPANVDANA
-539 YYQIIAPSVV
+539 YYQIIAQNVV
-549 DNGKNNGK
+549 GQENGKA
-557 GKGYISSESMVVNK
+557 YISSESMAVNK
-571 NGVLEAGA
+571 NGVLEAGER
-579 KDSRIIRR
+579 DSRIIRR
-587 TKVSDA
+587 ATASDA

-607 SYKIKNANTNCCIGQ
+607 SYRIKNANTNCCIGQ
-622 IVQNATAV
+622 IVSNGTGV
-630 QMPISNEG
+630 EMPISNDG
-638 AGNYVITKGKAANK
+638 AGNYVIAKGLAANK
-652 FLLKDGSNLLNA
+652 FILKNGSHMLNA
-664 YGGDNNTII
+664 YQGNTNTII
-673 ANYNDA
+673 ADYNGNHTGDT
-679 NDNGSNWVIKK
+679 GSNWVIKK

-771 GNILMPATAKR
+771 GNKLMPATAKR
-782 AGFDANATYV
+782 SGFAANETYV
-792 LAKNAAGE
+792 LAKNSANE
-800 AAFLKNGLAVVPAN
+800 AAFLKNGLTVVPAN

>member
-1 MCATPLALVHISNL
+1 
-15 IENKPFSGNNTFYKQ
+15 
-30 PNKNNK
+30 
-36 SMKKITFLL
+36 MKKFTFLL
-45 SLLLASAGVTA
+45 SLLLASSGVTA

-62 SWVKLS
+62 SWAKLS
-68 ADANLANAVTDLSK
+68 ANADLTNAVTDLSK
-82 LTDGGTYAFYNV
+82 LTDGGTYAFYSV
-94 NQSKYITINNFDN
+94 GQSKYITIDNFDN
-107 LHFGRAASLTTS
+107 LHFGRAASLTAS

-130 HITKDGEKTT
+130 HITKDGDKTT

-171 SFVIQNHTTESSNPT
+171 SFVIQNHTTEANPT
-186 VKNDGQFV
+186 TKTDGQFV
-194 IKNESDNLSFDM
+194 IKNESGNLSFDM

-231 EVSTTKAYSVPYVTT
+231 EISTTKAYSVPYVTT
-246 DNAGGTVAFM
+246 DNAGNTVTCL
-256 SGRRTLTEGETFATI
+256 SGRKTLTEGETFATPI
-271 TPEIL
+271 V
-276 PYYYSFSSDQT
+276 PYYYSISSDQT
-287 NYVVSEDNCKFT
+287 NYVVGTDNCKFT
-299 YKLKKTE
+299 YKLSKTGE
-306 DFPVEF
+306 APVEF

-338 NIIRSGGNSGVSKYD
+338 NIIRSGGNDGVSKYD

-365 GLWAFVEDGLAV
+365 GLWAFVEDGVAV

-385 KYLRVNGANNQAN
+385 KYLRVNGEGNQAN
-398 FNGNASKFYIQK
+398 FNGEASKFYFQK
-410 ITPKG
+410 ITPKD
-415 GFTAN
+415 GFTAD

-432 DHSTYNGTPLLATYN
+432 DHSTYQGTPLLATYN
-447 DAAANVDNG
+447 NAEAYKDNG

-466 NSNAN
+466 SSAE
-471 FLALAKD
+471 FITLAKE

-483 ITAATANE
+483 IDAATA
-491 DSSDELV
+491 SDESNGEIV
-498 SQTADALST
+498 TQTADALST
-507 GKTAVASATSYDAV
+507 AKTAVASATSYDAIV
-521 VAARAAAF
+521 TAHANAF
-529 NYPANVDANA
+529 KYPANIDANA
-539 YYQIIAPSVV
+539 YYQIISQSV
-549 DNGKNNGK
+549 NNK
-557 GKGYISSESMVVNK
+557 GVRINKANISSENMVVNK

-579 KDSRIIRR
+579 TGSRIIRR
-587 TKVSDA
+587 TTASDA

-622 IVQNATAV
+622 IVSNGTAV
-630 QMPISNEG
+630 EMPISNDG

-702 YATVAFPFATKVA
+702 YATVAFPFATKMA

-751 NEAGATTANLTVE
+751 NEAGATTANLEIVTTE
-764 ATDKTVE
+764 KTVE
-771 GNILMPATAKR
+771 GNKLMPATAKR
-782 AGFDANATYV
+782 SGFAANETYV
-792 LAKNAAGE
+792 LAKNSANE
-800 AAFLKNGLAVVPAN
+800 AAFLKNGLTVVPAN
-814 KAYVATENIP
+814 KVYIAAETIP
-824 AGSSSNVLNFN
+824 ADNNGSNVLNFN

>member
-1 MCATPLALVHISNL
+1 
-15 IENKPFSGNNTFYKQ
+15 
-30 PNKNNK
+30 
-36 SMKKITFLL
+36 MKKFTFLL
-45 SLLLASAGVTA
+45 SLLLASSGVTA

-68 ADANLANAVTDLSK
+68 ADANLENAVTDLSK
-82 LTDGGTYAFYNV
+82 LTDGGTYAFYSV
-94 NQSKYITINNFDN
+94 GQSKYITIDNFDN
-107 LHFGRAASLTTS
+107 LHFGRAASLAAS

-130 HITKDGEKTT
+130 HITKKGENTT

-171 SFVIQNHTTESSNPT
+171 SFVIQNHTTEANPT
-186 VKNDGQFV
+186 TKTDGQFV
-194 IKNESDNLSFDM
+194 IKNESGNLSFDM
-206 GGDDTNQFCGWQGKG
+206 GGDDTNQFCGWKGKG
-221 DNCWYKIVPV
+221 ANCWYKIVPV
-231 EVSTTKAYSVPYVTT
+231 QLSETKAYSVPYVTT
-246 DNAGGTVAFM
+246 DNAGNTVTYL
-256 SGRRTLTEGETFATI
+256 SGRKTLTEGETFATPI
-271 TPEIL
+271 V
-276 PYYYSFSSDQT
+276 PYYYSISSDQT
-287 NYVVSEDNCKFT
+287 NYVVGTDNCKFT
-299 YKLKKTE
+299 YKLSKTGE
-306 DFPVEF
+306 APVEF

-323 KTRNSDGNYLVRQAD
+323 KTRNSEGNYLVRQAD
-338 NIIRSGGNSGVSKYD
+338 NIIRSGGNDGVSKYD

-365 GLWAFVEDGLAV
+365 GLWAFVEDGVAV

-385 KYLRVNGANNQAN
+385 KYLRVNGENNQAN
-398 FNGNASKFYIQK
+398 FNGDASKFYFQK
-410 ITPKG
+410 ITPKD
-415 GFTAN
+415 GFTAD

-432 DHSTYNGTPLLATYN
+432 DHSTYNNTPLLATYN
-447 DAAANVDNG
+447 NAKANVDNG
-456 SAFIAEKIDL
+456 SAFIAKKIDL
-466 NSNAN
+466 NSDAD
-471 FLALAKD
+471 FIALAKNV
-478 AVTAE
+478 VTDE
-483 ITAATANE
+483 LNAATASE
-491 DSSDELV
+491 DSGDELV
-498 SQTADALST
+498 AQTAAALST
-507 GKTAVASATSYDAV
+507 AKTTVASATNYDAI
-521 VAARAAAF
+521 VAARTAAIS
-529 NYPANVDANA
+529 YPANVDANA
-539 YYQIIAPSVV
+539 YYQIIAQSV
-549 DNGKNNGK
+549 NGQGVRINKTN
-557 GKGYISSESMVVNK
+557 ISSESMVVNK
-571 NGVLEAGA
+571 NGALEAGA
-579 KDSRIIRR
+579 TGSRIIRR
-587 TKVSDA
+587 TNASGA

-622 IVQNATAV
+622 IESNGKGVE
-630 QMPISNEG
+630 MPIGNDG
-638 AGNYVITKGKAANK
+638 AGDYVITKGQAANK
-652 FLLKDGSNLLNA
+652 FILKNGSHMLNA
-664 YGGDNNTII
+664 YQGDDNTII
-673 ANYNDA
+673 ADYNGNHTGDT
-679 NDNGSNWVIKK
+679 GSNWVIKK

-771 GNILMPATAKR
+771 GNKLMPATAKR
-782 AGFDANATYV
+782 SGFAANETYV
-792 LAKNAAGE
+792 LAKNSANE
-800 AAFLKNGLAVVPAN
+800 AAFLKNGLTVVPAN

>member
-1 MCATPLALVHISNL
+1 
-15 IENKPFSGNNTFYKQ
+15 
-30 PNKNNK
+30 
-36 SMKKITFLL
+36 MKKFTFLL
-45 SLLLASAGVTA
+45 SLLLASSGVTA

-62 SWVKLS
+62 SWAKLS
-68 ADANLANAVTDLSK
+68 ANADLTNAVTDLSK
-82 LTDGGTYAFYNV
+82 LTDGGTYAFYSV
-94 NQSKYITINNFDN
+94 GQSKYITIDNFDN
-107 LHFGRAASLTTS
+107 LHFGRAASLTAS

-130 HITKDGEKTT
+130 HITKDGDKTT

-171 SFVIQNHTTESSNPT
+171 SFVIQNHTTEANPT
-186 VKNDGQFV
+186 TKTDGQFV
-194 IKNESDNLSFDM
+194 IKNESGNLSFDM
-206 GGDDTNQFCGWQGKG
+206 GGDDTNQFCGWEGKG
-221 DNCWYKIVPV
+221 ANCWYKIVPV
-231 EVSTTKAYSVPYVTT
+231 EISTTKAYSVPYVTT
-246 DNAGGTVAFM
+246 DNAGNTVTYL
-256 SGRRTLTEGETFATI
+256 SGRKTLTEGETFATPI
-271 TPEIL
+271 V
-276 PYYYSFSSDQT
+276 PYYYSISSDQT
-287 NYVVSEDNCKFT
+287 NYVVGTDNCKFT
-299 YKLKKTE
+299 YKLSKTGE
-306 DFPVEF
+306 APVEF

-323 KTRNSDGNYLVRQAD
+323 KTRNSEGNYLVRQAD
-338 NIIRSGGNSGVSKYD
+338 NIIRSGGNDGVSKYD

-365 GLWAFVEDGLAV
+365 GLWAFVEDGVAV

-385 KYLRVNGANNQAN
+385 KYLRVNGENNQAN
-398 FNGNASKFYIQK
+398 FNGDASKFYFQK
-410 ITPKG
+410 ITPKD
-415 GFTAN
+415 GFTAD

-432 DHSTYNGTPLLATYN
+432 DHSTYNGTPLLATYKN
-447 DAAANVDNG
+447 AEANVDNG
-456 SAFIAEKIDL
+456 SAFIAKKIDL
-466 NSNAN
+466 NSDAD
-471 FLALAKD
+471 FLALAKGI
-478 AVTAE
+478 VTNE
-483 ITAATANE
+483 LNAATASE
-491 DSSDELV
+491 DSGDELV
-498 SQTADALST
+498 AQTAAALST
-507 GKTAVASATSYDAV
+507 AKTTVASATNYDAI
-521 VAARAAAF
+521 VAARTAAIS
-529 NYPANVDANA
+529 YPANVDANA
-539 YYQIIAPSVV
+539 YYQIVAPSVV
-549 DNGKNNGK
+549 NNGKNNGN
-557 GKGYISSESMVVNK
+557 GKGYISSESMAVNK

-622 IVQNATAV
+622 ILQDAKAV
-630 QMPISNEG
+630 EMPISNGG

-771 GNILMPATAKR
+771 GNKLMPATAKR
-782 AGFDANATYV
+782 SGFAANETYV
-792 LAKNAAGE
+792 LAKNSANE
-800 AAFLKNGLAVVPAN
+800 AAFLKNGLTVVPAN

-824 AGSSSNVLNFN
+824 AGNGSNVLNFN

>member
-1 MCATPLALVHISNL
+1 
-15 IENKPFSGNNTFYKQ
+15 
-30 PNKNNK
+30 
-36 SMKKITFLL
+36 MKKFTFLL
-45 SLLLASAGVTA
+45 SLLLASSGVTT

-68 ADANLANAVTDLSK
+68 ADADLTNAVTDLST
-82 LTDGGTYAFYNV
+82 LTNGGTYVFYNV
-94 NQSKYITINNFDN
+94 HQSKYITIDNFDN
-107 LHFGRAASLTTS
+107 LHFGRATSLTAS

-130 HITKDGEKTT
+130 HITKNGENTT

-171 SFVIQNHTTESSNPT
+171 SFVIQNHTTEQNSTPKT
-186 VKNDGQFV
+186 DGQFV
-194 IKNESDNLSFDM
+194 IKNESGNLSFDM
-206 GGDDTNQFCGWQGKG
+206 GGDDTNQFCGWEGKG

-231 EVSTTKAYSVPYVTT
+231 QLSETKAYSVPYVTT
-246 DNAGGTVAFM
+246 DNAGNTVTYL
-256 SGRRTLTEGETFATI
+256 SGRKTLTEGETFATPI
-271 TPEIL
+271 V
-276 PYYYSFSSDQT
+276 PYYYSIYSDQT
-287 NYVVSEDNCKFT
+287 NYVVGTDNCKFT
-299 YKLKKTE
+299 YELSKTGE
-306 DFPVEF
+306 APVEF

-323 KTRNSDGNYLVRQAD
+323 KTRNSEGNYLVRQAD
-338 NIIRSGGNSGVSKYD
+338 NIIRSGGNDGVSKYD

-365 GLWAFVEDGLAV
+365 GLWAFVEDGVAV

-385 KYLRVNGANNQAN
+385 KYLRVNGTGNQAN
-398 FNGNASKFYIQK
+398 FNGEASKFYFQK
-410 ITPKG
+410 ITPKD
-415 GFTAN
+415 GFTAD

-432 DHSTYNGTPLLATYN
+432 DHSTYQGTPLLATYDN
-447 DAAANVDNG
+447 AEAYKDNG
-456 SAFIAEKIDL
+456 SAFIAKKIDL
-466 NSNAN
+466 NSDAD
-471 FLALAKD
+471 FIALAKEV
-478 AVTAE
+478 VTAE
-483 ITAATANE
+483 IDAATASE

-498 SQTADALST
+498 AQTAAALST
-507 GKTAVASATSYDAV
+507 AKTTVASATSYDAIV
-521 VAARAAAF
+521 TAHTAAF
-529 NYPANVDANA
+529 SYPANVDANA
-539 YYQIIAPSVV
+539 YYQIIAQNVV
-549 DNGKNNGK
+549 GQENGKA
-557 GKGYISSESMVVNK
+557 YISSESMAVNK
-571 NGVLEAGA
+571 NGVLEAGER
-579 KDSRIIRR
+579 DSRIIRR
-587 TKVSDA
+587 ATASDA

-607 SYKIKNANTNCCIGQ
+607 SYRIKNANTNCCISQ
-622 IVQNATAV
+622 IVSNGTGV
-630 QMPISNEG
+630 EMPISNDG
-638 AGNYVITKGKAANK
+638 AGNYVIAKGLAANK
-652 FLLKDGSNLLNA
+652 FILKNGSHMLNA
-664 YGGDNNTII
+664 YQGNANTII
-673 ANYNDA
+673 ADYNGNHSD
-679 NDNGSNWVIKK
+679 DTGSNWVFKK

-771 GNILMPATAKR
+771 GNKLMPATAKR
-782 AGFDANATYV
+782 SGFAANDTYV
-792 LAKNAAGE
+792 LAKNSANE
-800 AAFLKNGLAVVPAN
+800 AAFLKNGLTVVPAN

>member
-1 MCATPLALVHISNL
+1 
-15 IENKPFSGNNTFYKQ
+15 
-30 PNKNNK
+30 
-36 SMKKITFLL
+36 MKKFTFLL
-45 SLLLASAGVTA
+45 SLLLAFVGVTA
-56 SAQDAR
+56 SAQTSR
-62 SWVKLS
+62 SWKKLS
-68 ADANLANAVTDLSK
+68 ADANLANAVTDLST
-82 LTDGGTYAFYNV
+82 LTDGGTYAFYSV
-94 NQSKYITINNFDN
+94 GQSKYITIDNFDN
-107 LHFGRAASLTTS
+107 LHFGRAASLTAS

-130 HITKDGEKTT
+130 HITKNGENTT

-171 SFVIQNHTTESSNPT
+171 SFVIQNHTTETPNPT
-186 VKNDGQFV
+186 IKTDGQFV
-194 IKNESDNLSFDM
+194 IKNESGNLSFDM

-221 DNCWYKIVPV
+221 ANCWYKIVPV
-231 EVSTTKAYSVPYVTT
+231 QLSETKAYSVPYVTT
-246 DNAGGTVAFM
+246 DNAGNTVTYL
-256 SGRRTLTEGETFATI
+256 SGRKTLTEGETFATPI
-271 TPEIL
+271 V
-276 PYYYSFSSDQT
+276 PYYYLLSPEQT
-287 NYVVSEDNCKFT
+287 NYVVSADNCKFT
-299 YKLKKTE
+299 YKLSKTGE
-306 DFPVEF
+306 APVEF

-323 KTRNSDGNYLVRQAD
+323 KTRNSNGNYLVRQAD

-353 ATCITSLDLLDG
+353 ATCITSLDLLEG
-365 GLWAFVEDGLAV
+365 GLWAFVEDGVAV

-385 KYLRVNGANNQAN
+385 KYLRVNGENNQAN
-398 FNGNASKFYIQK
+398 FNGEASKFYIQK
-410 ITPKG
+410 ITPEG
-415 GFTAN
+415 GFTAD

-432 DHSTYNGTPLLATYN
+432 DHSMYQGTPLLATYKN
-447 DAAANVDNG
+447 DGAYKDNG

-466 NSNAN
+466 NSNAD
-471 FLALAKD
+471 FLALAKGI
-478 AVTAE
+478 VTDE
-483 ITAATANE
+483 LNAATASE
-491 DSSDELV
+491 GSSDELV
-498 SQTADALST
+498 AQTADALST
-507 GKTAVASATSYDAV
+507 GKTTVESAKSYDAIV
-521 VAARAAAF
+521 KARAAALS
-529 NYPANVDANA
+529 YPANVDANA
-539 YYQIIAPSVV
+539 YYQIIAQNVV
-549 DNGKNNGK
+549 NNTGENK
-557 GKGYISSESMVVNK
+557 GKAYISSESMVVNK

-579 KDSRIIRR
+579 DGSRIIRR
-587 TKVSDA
+587 TTASDA

-622 IVQNATAV
+622 IVSNGTGV
-630 QMPISNEG
+630 EMPINNNG
-638 AGNYVITKGKAANK
+638 AGDYVITKGQAANK
-652 FLLKDGSNLLNA
+652 FILKYGSHMLNA
-664 YGGDNNTII
+664 FQGDVNTII
-673 ANYNDA
+673 TDYNGNHSGDA
-679 NDNGSNWVIKK
+679 GSNWVIKK

-715 TAGVKAYYATGA
+715 TEGVKAYYATGA

-751 NEAGATTANLTVE
+751 NEAGATTANLTIE

-782 AGFDANATYV
+782 SGFTANDTYV

-800 AAFLKNGLAVVPAN
+800 AAFLKNGLTVVPAN

>member
-1 MCATPLALVHISNL
+1 
-15 IENKPFSGNNTFYKQ
+15 
-30 PNKNNK
+30 
-36 SMKKITFLL
+36 MKKFTFLL
-45 SLLLASAGVTA
+45 SLLLAFVGVTA
-56 SAQDAR
+56 SAQTSR
-62 SWVKLS
+62 SWKKLS
-68 ADANLANAVTDLSK
+68 ADANLANAVTDLST
-82 LTDGGTYAFYNV
+82 LTDGGTYAFYSV
-94 NQSKYITINNFDN
+94 GQSKYITIDNFDN
-107 LHFGRAASLTTS
+107 LHFGRAASLTAS

-130 HITKDGEKTT
+130 HITKNGENTT

-171 SFVIQNHTTESSNPT
+171 SFVIQNHTTDANPT
-186 VKNDGQFV
+186 TKTDGQFV
-194 IKNESDNLSFDM
+194 IKNESGNLSFDM

-221 DNCWYKIVPV
+221 ANCWYKIVPV
-231 EVSTTKAYSVPYVTT
+231 QLSETKAYSVPYVTT
-246 DNAGGTVAFM
+246 DNAGNTVTYL
-256 SGRRTLTEGETFATI
+256 SGRKTLTEGETFATPI
-271 TPEIL
+271 V
-276 PYYYSFSSDQT
+276 PYYYSLSPEQT
-287 NYVVSEDNCKFT
+287 NYVVSAGNCKFT
-299 YKLKKTE
+299 YKLSKTE
-306 DFPVEF
+306 EAPVEF

-323 KTRNSDGNYLVRQAD
+323 KTRNSNGNYLVRQAD

-365 GLWAFVEDGLAV
+365 GLWAFVEDGVAV

-385 KYLRVNGANNQAN
+385 KYLRVNGENNQAN
-398 FNGNASKFYIQK
+398 FNGEASKFYIQK
-410 ITPKG
+410 ITPAG
-415 GFTAN
+415 GFTAD

-432 DHSTYNGTPLLATYN
+432 DHSMYQGTPLLATYKN
-447 DAAANVDNG
+447 DGAYKDNG

-466 NSNAN
+466 NSNAD
-471 FLALAKD
+471 FLALAKGI
-478 AVTAE
+478 VTDE
-483 ITAATANE
+483 LNAATASE
-491 DSSDELV
+491 GSSDELV
-498 SQTADALST
+498 AQTADALST
-507 GKTAVASATSYDAV
+507 GKTTVESAKSYDAIV
-521 VAARAAAF
+521 KARAAALS
-529 NYPANVDANA
+529 YPANVDANA
-539 YYQIIAPSVV
+539 YYQIIAQNVV
-549 DNGKNNGK
+549 NKTNAGHAGTALA
-557 GKGYISSESMVVNK
+557 YISSESMVVNK
-571 NGVLEAGA
+571 NGVLEAGER
-579 KDSRIIRR
+579 DSRIIRR
-587 TKVSDA
+587 TNASGA

-622 IVQNATAV
+622 VVSNGTGV
-630 QMPISNEG
+630 EMPISNDG
-638 AGNYVITKGKAANK
+638 AGDYVITKGQAANK
-652 FLLKDGSNLLNA
+652 FILKNGSHMLNA
-664 YGGDNNTII
+664 YQGDDNTII
-673 ANYNDA
+673 ADYNGNHTGDA
-679 NDNGSNWVIKK
+679 GSNWVIKK

-702 YATVAFPFATKVA
+702 YATVAFPFATKVV

-727 ADGMIT
+727 ADGLIT
-733 LVEYPEGII
+733 LVEYPDGII

-771 GNILMPATAKR
+771 GNILMPTTAKR
-782 AGFDANATYV
+782 SGFTANDTYV

-800 AAFLKNGLAVVPAN
+800 AAFLKNGLTVVPAN

>member
-1 MCATPLALVHISNL
+1 
-15 IENKPFSGNNTFYKQ
+15 
-30 PNKNNK
+30 
-36 SMKKITFLL
+36 MKKFTFLL
-45 SLLLASAGVTA
+45 SLLLASSGVTA

-62 SWVKLS
+62 SWAKLS

-82 LTDGGTYAFYNV
+82 LTDGGTYAFYSV
-94 NQSKYITINNFDN
+94 GQSKYITINNFDN
-107 LHFGRAASLTTS
+107 LHFGRAASLTAS

-130 HITKDGEKTT
+130 HITKDGDKTT

-171 SFVIQNHTTESSNPT
+171 SFVIQNHTTDANPAIKT
-186 VKNDGQFV
+186 DGQFV

-206 GGDDTNQFCGWQGKG
+206 GGDDTNQFCGWEGKG
-221 DNCWYKIVPV
+221 ANCWYKIVPV
-231 EVSTTKAYSVPYVTT
+231 EISTTKAYSVPYVTT
-246 DNAGGTVAFM
+246 NDEGSTVAFM

-271 TPEIL
+271 MPEIL
-276 PYYYSFSSDQT
+276 PYYYSCTPGQT
-287 NYVVSEDNCKFT
+287 NYVVSADNCKFT
-299 YKLKKTE
+299 YKLSKTE
-306 DFPVEF
+306 EAPVEF

-338 NIIRSGGNSGVSKYD
+338 NIIRSGGNDGVSKYD

-365 GLWAFVEDGLAV
+365 GLWAFVEDGVAV

-398 FNGNASKFYIQK
+398 FNGAASKFYFQK
-410 ITPKG
+410 ITPKD
-415 GFTAN
+415 GFTAD

-432 DHSTYNGTPLLATYN
+432 DHSTYQDTPLLETYN
-447 DAAANVDNG
+447 NAEAYKDNG

-466 NSNAN
+466 NSNAK

-483 ITAATANE
+483 ITAATAS
-491 DSSDELV
+491 DASSDELV

-539 YYQIIAPSVV
+539 YYQIIAQNVV
-549 DNGKNNGK
+549 GQEDGKA
-557 GKGYISSESMVVNK
+557 YISSESMAVNK

-579 KDSRIIRR
+579 TGSRIIRR
-587 TKVSDA
+587 TTASDA

-622 IVQNATAV
+622 IVSNGTGV
-630 QMPISNEG
+630 EMPINNNG
-638 AGNYVITKGKAANK
+638 AGDYVITKGRAANN
-652 FLLKDGSNLLNA
+652 FNLKNGSHMLNA
-664 YGGDNNTII
+664 FQGNTNTII
-673 ANYNDA
+673 TDYNGNNSGDT
-679 NDNGSNWVIKK
+679 GSNWVIKK

-715 TAGVKAYYATGA
+715 TANVKAYYATGA

-751 NEAGATTANLTVE
+751 NEAGATTANLEIVT
-764 ATDKTVE
+764 TDKAVE

-782 AGFDANATYV
+782 TGFTANSTYV

-800 AAFLKNGLAVVPAN
+800 AAFLKNGLTVVPAN

-824 AGSSSNVLNFN
+824 AGNGSNVLNFN

>member
-1 MCATPLALVHISNL
+1 
-15 IENKPFSGNNTFYKQ
+15 
-30 PNKNNK
+30 
-36 SMKKITFLL
+36 MKKFTFLL
-45 SLLLASAGVTA
+45 SLLLAFVGVTA
-56 SAQDAR
+56 SAQTSR
-62 SWVKLS
+62 SWKKLS
-68 ADANLANAVTDLSK
+68 ADANLANAVTDLST
-82 LTDGGTYAFYNV
+82 LTNGGTYAFYSV
-94 NQSKYITINNFDN
+94 GQSKYITINNFDN
-107 LHFGRAASLTTS
+107 LHFGRAASLTAS

-130 HITKDGEKTT
+130 HITKNGENTT

-146 IGGQYMPAA
+146 IEGQYMPAA

-171 SFVIQNHTTESSNPT
+171 SFVIQNHTTDANPT
-186 VKNDGQFV
+186 TKKDGQFV
-194 IKNESDNLSFDM
+194 IKNESGNLSFDM
-206 GGDDTNQFCGWQGKG
+206 GGDDTNQFCGWEGKG
-221 DNCWYKIVPV
+221 ANCWYKIVPV
-231 EVSTTKAYSVPYVTT
+231 QLSETKAYSVPYVTT
-246 DNAGGTVAFM
+246 DNAGNTVTYL
-256 SGRRTLTEGETFATI
+256 SGRKTLTEGETFATPI
-271 TPEIL
+271 V
-276 PYYYSFSSDQT
+276 PYYYSLSPEQT

-299 YKLKKTE
+299 YKLSKKGNA
-306 DFPVEF
+306 PVEF
-312 STDNNKVWYTL
+312 STDNHKVWYTL
-323 KTRNSDGNYLVRQAD
+323 KTRNSNGNYLVRQAD

-365 GLWAFVEDGLAV
+365 GLWAFVEDGVAV

-385 KYLRVNGANNQAN
+385 KYLRVNGENNQAN
-398 FNGNASKFYIQK
+398 FNGEASKFYFQK
-410 ITPKG
+410 ITPKD
-415 GFTAN
+415 GFTAD

-432 DHSTYNGTPLLATYN
+432 DHSTYQGTPLLATYKN
-447 DAAANVDNG
+447 DGAYKDNG

-478 AVTAE
+478 VVTAE
-483 ITAATANE
+483 ITAATAS
-491 DSSDELV
+491 DASSDELV
-498 SQTADALST
+498 AQTADALST
-507 GKTAVASATSYDAV
+507 AKTTVASATSYDAIV
-521 VAARAAAF
+521 KARAAAF

-539 YYQIIAPSVV
+539 YYQIIAQNVV
-549 DNGKNNGK
+549 NNTGENK
-557 GKGYISSESMVVNK
+557 GKAYISSESMVVNK

-579 KDSRIIRR
+579 DGSRIIRR
-587 TKVSDA
+587 TTASDA

-622 IVQNATAV
+622 IVSNGTGV
-630 QMPISNEG
+630 EMPINNNG
-638 AGNYVITKGKAANK
+638 AGDYVITKGLAANK
-652 FLLKDGSNLLNA
+652 FILKYGSHMLNA
-664 YGGDNNTII
+664 FQGDVNTII
-673 ANYNDA
+673 ADYNGNHSGDT
-679 NDNGSNWVIKK
+679 GSNWVIKK

-715 TAGVKAYYATGA
+715 TEGVKAYYATGA

-771 GNILMPATAKR
+771 GNILMPTTAKR
-782 AGFDANATYV
+782 SGFTANDTYV

-800 AAFLKNGLAVVPAN
+800 AAFLKNGLTVVPAN

-862 VLYPAHGIFVTNT
+862 VLYPAHGVFVTNT

>member
-1 MCATPLALVHISNL
+1 
-15 IENKPFSGNNTFYKQ
+15 
-30 PNKNNK
+30 
-36 SMKKITFLL
+36 MKKFTFLL
-45 SLLLASAGVTA
+45 SLLLAFVGVTA
-56 SAQDAR
+56 SAQEAR
-62 SWVKLS
+62 SWAKLS
-68 ADANLANAVTDLSK
+68 ADADLTNAVTDLSTLK
-82 LTDGGTYAFYNV
+82 NGGTYAFYSV
-94 NQSKYITINNFDN
+94 GKSKYITIDNFDN
-107 LHFGRAASLTTS
+107 LHFGRAASLTAS

-130 HITKDGEKTT
+130 HITKNGENTT

-146 IGGQYMPAA
+146 IEGQYMPAA

-165 ATSTPA
+165 ATGTAA
-171 SFVIQNHTTESSNPT
+171 SFVIQNHTTETPNPT
-186 VKNDGQFV
+186 IKTDGQFV
-194 IKNESDNLSFDM
+194 IKNESGNLSFDM

-221 DNCWYKIVPV
+221 ANCWYKIVPV
-231 EVSTTKAYSVPYVTT
+231 QLSETKAYSVPYVTT
-246 DNAGGTVAFM
+246 DNAGNTVTYL
-256 SGRRTLTEGETFATI
+256 SGRKTLTEGETFATPI
-271 TPEIL
+271 V
-276 PYYYSFSSDQT
+276 PYYYLLSPEQT
-287 NYVVSEDNCKFT
+287 NYVVSADNCKFT
-299 YKLKKTE
+299 YKLSKTGE
-306 DFPVEF
+306 APVEF

-323 KTRNSDGNYLVRQAD
+323 KTRNSNGNYLVRQAD

-353 ATCITSLDLLDG
+353 ATCITSLDLLEG
-365 GLWAFVEDGLAV
+365 GLWAFVEDGVAV

-385 KYLRVNGANNQAN
+385 KYLRVNGENNQAN
-398 FNGNASKFYIQK
+398 FNGEASKFYIQK
-410 ITPKG
+410 ITPEG
-415 GFTAN
+415 GFTAD

-432 DHSTYNGTPLLATYN
+432 DHSMYQGTPLLATYKN
-447 DAAANVDNG
+447 DGAYKDNG

-466 NSNAN
+466 NSNAD
-471 FLALAKD
+471 FLALAKGI
-478 AVTAE
+478 VTDE
-483 ITAATANE
+483 LNAATASE
-491 DSSDELV
+491 GSSDELV
-498 SQTADALST
+498 AQTADALST
-507 GKTAVASATSYDAV
+507 GKTTVESAKSYDAIV
-521 VAARAAAF
+521 KARAAALS
-529 NYPANVDANA
+529 YPANVDANA
-539 YYQIIAPSVV
+539 YYQIIAQNVV
-549 DNGKNNGK
+549 NNTGENK
-557 GKGYISSESMVVNK
+557 GKAYISSESMVVNK

-579 KDSRIIRR
+579 DGSRIIRR
-587 TKVSDA
+587 TTASDA

-622 IVQNATAV
+622 IVSNGTGV
-630 QMPISNEG
+630 EMPINNNG
-638 AGNYVITKGKAANK
+638 AGDYVITKGQAANK
-652 FLLKDGSNLLNA
+652 FILKYGSHMLNA
-664 YGGDNNTII
+664 FQGDVNTII
-673 ANYNDA
+673 TDYNGNHSGDA
-679 NDNGSNWVIKK
+679 GSNWVIKK

-715 TAGVKAYYATGA
+715 TEGVKAYYATGA

-782 AGFDANATYV
+782 SGFTANDTYV
-792 LAKNAAGE
+792 LAKNAANE
-800 AAFLKNGLAVVPAN
+800 AAFLKNGLTVVPAN